1 MVTFLT
7 LLEVAVVMVD
17 EIRRLVDENLSSESE
32 LTNVD
37 ETPWAKWAKTLSQR
51 G

>member
-37 ETPWAKWAKTLSQR
+37 ETPCV
-51 G
+51 

>member
-7 LLEVAVVMVD
+7 LWEVAVVEMSK
-17 EIRRLVDENLSSESE
+17 IRRLVDENLSSESE

-37 ETPWAKWAKTLSQR
+37 ETPCKIRRDKS
-51 G
+51 